1 VLFQQIRGAFAFRG
15 FAPRGVLAIRTAD
28 ANETLRLH
36 RGSDN
41 QAELVAKSVLTKS
54 SANFV
59 LAAHQRHRSSMGYM
73 KDEVKRIIVSA
84 TPESGARRNVGK
96 ESTDE
101 LDSRRTSRQASE
113 GVEETEG

>member
-1 VLFQQIRGAFAFRG
+1 
-15 FAPRGVLAIRTAD
+15 
-28 ANETLRLH
+28 
-36 RGSDN
+36 
-41 QAELVAKSVLTKS
+41 
-54 SANFV
+54 
-59 LAAHQRHRSSMGYM
+59 MGYM